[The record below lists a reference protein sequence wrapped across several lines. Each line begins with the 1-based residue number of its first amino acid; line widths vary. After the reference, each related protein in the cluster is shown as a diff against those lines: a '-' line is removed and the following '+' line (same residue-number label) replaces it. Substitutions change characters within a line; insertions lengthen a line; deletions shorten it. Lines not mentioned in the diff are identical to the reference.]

1 MGWDFERG
9 GLVEVAPRK
18 GSTGLAEALGR
29 VLAAPGTVY
38 AQGLAVGLV
47 GVSCA
52 HGLGWR
58 VEVVSPVVV
67 RVECR
72 ARRGLGSWCVTVVRR
87 GDWTAQG
94 GVVEALMGL
103 I

>member
-47 GVSCA
+47 GVSNA

-58 VEVVSPVVV
+58 VEV
-67 RVECR
+67 RD
-72 ARRGLGSWCVTVVRR
+72 GCVIVRR
-87 GDWTAQG
+87 GRASVTLSRWYDWQELPPWG
-94 GVVEALMGL
+94 KQPRGVIEALMGL
-103 I
+103 A